1 MMADPE
7 LYKDEKAWTATSRAY
22 EDCKR
27 RLERWYG
34 SWETAQAKVEEIDRE
49 LAAD

>member
-1 MMADPE
+1 MADPE
-7 LYKDEKAWTATSRAY
+7 LYSDNSSWAETSKEY

-34 SWETAQAKVEEIDRE
+34 KWETAQQKIDAIDAE
-49 LAAD
+49 LNGS